1 MPELRESALNARRI
15 GLGIMG
21 LADLMY
27 HAGVRYGSEAAIDFC
42 GQIMEYIRYYSMLT
56 SIQLAEQKGAF
67 PAIKG
72 SIYDPE
78 NLKWQPPTP
87 PLKPYTSDWGRPA
100 INWDDITQGIRQHGI
115 RNAAQ
120 TTIAPTGTIG
130 TVAGIEGYG
139 CEPVFA
145 LAYMRHVDDRGKN
158 SRLPTLAHTFK
169 TRWIKLTFPK
179 KAKRRS
185 SKSTRERQLPGYRRT
200 SRAYP
205 RCFRR
210 FS

>member
-1 MPELRESALNARRI
+1 MALKQRLISVGKSWNISAIIQCSPAFNWLNKKALSLLSRAASTTLKI
-15 GLGIMG
+15 SN
-21 LADLMY
+21 
-27 HAGVRYGSEAAIDFC
+27 GSHP
-42 GQIMEYIRYYSMLT
+42 
-56 SIQLAEQKGAF
+56 
-67 PAIKG
+67 PAQA
-72 SIYDPE
+72 
-78 NLKWQPPTP
+78 LHQR
-87 PLKPYTSDWGRPA
+87 LGRPA

-185 SKSTRERQLPGYRRT
+185 SKKYSRTATARISKNFPRISAMFSSFQLISPLTNISTPKPPCNALWIT
-200 SRAYP
+200 A
-205 RCFRR
+205 
-210 FS
+210 